1 MSMDIVIKG
10 IGIAFVL
17 IGFVFI
23 VRPDI
28 MKWLMNFVK
37 RGKRIYFAA
46 LLRFVLAVIFLLG
59 ASQCTHKW
67 VIAAFGILFLLAGLL
82 IFVLGPEKIR
92 RILDWYDN
100 QSLIIFRI
108 IAVIP
113 MAFGAVIIFSV

>member
-1 MSMDIVIKG
+1 MDIVIKG

>member
-37 RGKRIYFAA
+37 RGKRVYFAA

-113 MAFGAVIIFSV
+113 MVLGAIVIFSA